1 MVSSPG
7 MDDHRFFSKIR
18 GTISWAWSAV
28 TTYEKEEGGI
38 KKKSFNQ
45 INMFEETSYIL
56 KCV

>member
-1 MVSSPG
+1 